1 MAWLAGGRQLRR
13 RVLSKPEPQ
22 VSYLRE
28 LRPETTASQLQR
40 AAVRH
45 VPVRRH
51 GPVWEVVSWLRTGS
65 GLSNNQIG
73 QRLFLSPRTAGGHL
87 HRIFPK
93 LGITSQAALYAALT
107 SLPPAQKRER
117 RSCCRGPGRDPGLGQ
132 PAGADVVGPAPAKTR
147 WSATSPRKPGWCCAT
162 SGSLSNSLPG
172 WQSSEHHASA

>member
-1 MAWLAGGRQLRR
+1 MAWLAGGRQVRR

-107 SLPPAQKRER
+107 SLPQRKNANVAAAAAAPVVT
-117 RSCCRGPGRDPGLGQ
+117 RD
-132 PAGADVVGPAPAKTR
+132 
-147 WSATSPRKPGWCCAT
+147 
-162 SGSLSNSLPG
+162 
-172 WQSSEHHASA
+172 